1 MEALTVPTSDSVVG
15 HGPRRISR
23 SDGGEIDRRHMQPTN
38 TPSESSL
45 GNAFRVLRKHGLW
58 RQVPIV
64 GGLLLTGVLD
74 GISLTTLLPII
85 SMITDNGGGKS
96 GPLQTYIQRI
106 FEQLHLPL
114 NLGFLCVFVVACLG
128 VKAVITLQINKY
140 VGNVV
145 SEICSELR
153 QTLVARLLD
162 ARWSY
167 FTINPVGRFVAA
179 ILPEANWAGYAYRS
193 ALNVLMQVIRAL
205 ILTGVALIFGWR
217 TALVAVTLGLLM
229 GLALRSLTIIS
240 RAAAKKLRYAL
251 QNLVSDLTDLIIGYK
266 PLKAMGR
273 EGMLITSLRRE
284 TQTIRGAM
292 YDLVVMQQLSAA
304 LPDFL
309 IACTLAIGIYIV
321 NLFFGIALEPLLAF
335 GIATYGLMTSVAR
348 VQKSMQELAQSDNM
362 YWAVQST
369 IAEVS
374 QAAEPHTGTLEPS
387 LVDGC
392 RLENVSFSYG
402 RGPVLDNVSI
412 EIPAGRI
419 TTLIGES
426 GSGKTT
432 VADLLL
438 GLFLPDTGRI
448 LVDGVNLNEID
459 IPKWRSMIGY
469 VPQEVLMFND
479 TIRANI
485 DLGDPALT
493 EVDVIEALKTAG
505 VHDFIM
511 SLPDGLQTIV
521 GERGMMISGGQ
532 RQRIALA
539 RALVHKPQLLI
550 LDEATSALDPVTEAE
565 ICAAVQRQA
574 GLITILAIT
583 HQPSWVQAADRVY
596 MIEKGRAVLQ
606 EIERDENVLLLD
618 RFRKNAARPG

>member
-1 MEALTVPTSDSVVG
+1 M
-15 HGPRRISR
+15 
-23 SDGGEIDRRHMQPTN
+23 
-38 TPSESSL
+38 
-45 GNAFRVLRKHGLW
+45 
-58 RQVPIV
+58 PII

-85 SMITDNGGGKS
+85 SMITDNGGGKT
-96 GPLQTYIQRI
+96 GPLQTYIKEL
-106 FEQLHLPL
+106 FERMHLPL
-114 NLGFLCVFVVACLG
+114 NLGFLCIFVVACLG
-128 VKAVITLQINKY
+128 VKAIITLQINKY

-167 FTINPVGRFVAA
+167 FTIHPVGRFVAA
-179 ILPEANWAGYAYRS
+179 ILPEANWAGYAYRA
-193 ALNVLMQVIRAL
+193 ALNVLMQVIRAV
-205 ILTGVALIFGWR
+205 ILACVALIFGWR

-229 GLALRSLTIIS
+229 GLALRFLTIVS

-292 YDLVVMQQLSAA
+292 YELVVMQQLSAA

-335 GIATYGLMTSVAR
+335 GIATYGLMNSVAR

-369 IAEVS
+369 IAEVA

-387 LVDGC
+387 LAEGC

-412 EIPAGRI
+412 DIPAGRI

-448 LVDGVNLNEID
+448 LVDGVDLNKID

-493 EVDVIEALKTAG
+493 ETDVIEALKTAG
-505 VHDFIM
+505 VYDFIM
-511 SLPDGLQTIV
+511 SLPDGLQTVV

-606 EIERDENVLLLD
+606 QVERDDNVLLLD